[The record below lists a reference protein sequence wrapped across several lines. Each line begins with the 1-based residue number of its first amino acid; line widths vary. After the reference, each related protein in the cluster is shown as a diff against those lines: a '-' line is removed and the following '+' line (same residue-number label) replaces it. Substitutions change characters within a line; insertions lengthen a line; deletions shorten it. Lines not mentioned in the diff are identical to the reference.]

1 MTAYQ
6 WIGASIL
13 MIFVIAVFGVAT
25 FCIGQD
31 HGPHIALGFL
41 ATTLAVIALV
51 LGGVVLLMGV
61 VP

>member
-1 MTAYQ
+1 MTTYQ

-13 MIFVIAVFGVAT
+13 MLFVIAAFGVPA

-31 HGPHIALGFL
+31 HGPRIALGFL
-41 ATTLAVIALV
+41 AITFAVIALV
-51 LGGVVLLMGV
+51 LGGLVLLMGV